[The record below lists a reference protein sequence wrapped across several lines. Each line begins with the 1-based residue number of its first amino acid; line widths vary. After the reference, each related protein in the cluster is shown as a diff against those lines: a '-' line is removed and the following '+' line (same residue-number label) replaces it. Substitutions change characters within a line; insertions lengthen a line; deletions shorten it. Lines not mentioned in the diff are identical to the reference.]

1 MPTSYFI
8 RRLFLAFVLFSSPL
22 LVFAQAKA
30 NLPPALGS
38 AVKSL
43 ITILSDNYTVANS
56 PHLLRTVSLND
67 GEPDDYALVSFTL
80 SYFDG
85 GNEYFHYLAAFKRS
99 DTPDSKTQ
107 HSSYRLIAAVPVG
120 GKAWRS
126 VDFNHLHYTD
136 GRIEFDTKEY
146 RENEPFCCPSKPAKA
161 VYLLDRLSLKEIKND

>member
-8 RRLFLAFVLFSSPL
+8 RRLLLTLVLLTSPL
-22 LVFAQAKA
+22 LVFAQTKA

-43 ITILSDNYTVANS
+43 IAILSDNDTVASS
-56 PHLLRTVSLND
+56 PRLLRTVSLDD
-67 GEPDDYALVSFTL
+67 GAPDDYALVSFTL

-85 GNEYFHYLAAFKRS
+85 GNEYFNYLAAFKRS
-99 DTPDSKTQ
+99 NTPGSKTQ
-107 HSSYRLIAAVPVG
+107 RPRYRLIAAVPVG

-126 VDFNHLHYTD
+126 VDFNHLRYTD

-146 RENEPFCCPSKPAKA
+146 RDHEPFCCPSKPAKA
-161 VYLLDRLSLKEIKND
+161 VYLLDRLSLKEIKTD